1 MEHTTLLHTLYLK
14 AINKVWV
21 NCSITNLKRSF
32 LDFGLLLMSH
42 LKLLSPF
49 WLANKVTK
57 LGLWLSSFKSHINT
71 RLREWL
77 NCISVYAL
85 WSKERWVVLTVLML
99 SPDNRS
105 VGGCVFVCSLLLIR
119 YLRGTMIV
127 GLPLYFT
134 SVPHFKNIQIWT
146 NKIFLDSV
154 SVCCGVLLV
163 LLCVT
168 ISFVLLRELSGGFS
182 L

>member
-1 MEHTTLLHTLYLK
+1 M
-14 AINKVWV
+14 
-21 NCSITNLKRSF
+21 
-32 LDFGLLLMSH
+32 
-42 LKLLSPF
+42 
-49 WLANKVTK
+49 
-57 LGLWLSSFKSHINT
+57 
-71 RLREWL
+71 
-77 NCISVYAL
+77 
-85 WSKERWVVLTVLML
+85 VLTVLML

-119 YLRGTMIV
+119 YLCGTMIV

-182 L
+182 LFGHNGFF